1 MIPIIITQHGRH
13 IHPLIS
19 LLQTCGRKNQ
29 SKVGQEWW
37 HCRLVDFCPK
47 WHPPYLAE
55 LATAYYVGHFWH
67 LATWAVD
74 RLKPSEH
81 LQPYLVAFEGEGGAD
96 QSVDQLV
103 DLAHSLRGPAGQS
116 GRGGAEQLAMH
127 CQWWC
132 DDNKNDNKKTSDDHK
147 NENEM
152 ICWFNLK
159 LQLPLH
165 PSRWGRIVL

>member
-1 MIPIIITQHGRH
+1 MIPIFITQHGRH

-74 RLKPSEH
+74 RVFASV
-81 LQPYLVAFEGEGGAD
+81 YVVAFEAEGGAD

-103 DLAHSLRGPAGQS
+103 DLAHSLNRGPSGQS

-127 CQWWC
+127 FQW
-132 DDNKNDNKKTSDDHK
+132 
-147 NENEM
+147 
-152 ICWFNLK
+152 
-159 LQLPLH
+159 
-165 PSRWGRIVL
+165 